1 MLEDETKYS
10 LADRPK
16 WWLPKLMKWFVIIS
30 VILAFFMW
38 VVSTII
44 YSFNDSYES
53 EEEGDEASELASTI
67 GDVAYE
73 VMSNTIDILFFVCTL
88 WILSLAVDKLDQ
100 LVWLNASD
108 EDKEFLIEKRK
119 RKNAKNQ

>member
-10 LADRPK
+10 LAGRPK

-30 VILAFFMW
+30 VFLAFFMW

-73 VMSNTIDILFFVCTL
+73 VSQTQSIFYFLYARFGYSHL
-88 WILSLAVDKLDQ
+88 PWI
-100 LVWLNASD
+100 N
-108 EDKEFLIEKRK
+108 
-119 RKNAKNQ
+119 